1 MATNMLEG
9 GAFSFCSSLGAASCF
24 DAATGAFSLCSSGAV
39 SRFDFLLDFIRRISP
54 NNEVIGS

>member
-1 MATNMLEG
+1 
-9 GAFSFCSSLGAASCF
+9 LGAASCF

-54 NNEVIGS
+54 NKKVAGS